1 MNRNNLHQ
9 MASSLFN
16 KALNQGSVV
25 PGKENETTIYKQ
37 ITVGNLFVLQIRYIA
52 EDSLANSLVIYDI
65 GSKSQVSL
73 YIDPEQWDHLST
85 EAREYIAY
93 VYGIVF

>member
-25 PGKENETTIYKQ
+25 PGKENEVHIYKQ
-37 ITVGNLFVLQIRYIA
+37 ITVGNLFVLQIRFIG
-52 EDSLANSLVIYDI
+52 ENSLANSLVIYDI
-65 GSKSQVSL
+65 ASQSQVSL
-73 YIDPEQWDHLST
+73 YIDPEQWDHLSV
-85 EAREYIAY
+85 EARDYIAY

>member
-16 KALNQGSVV
+16 KTLNQGSVV
-25 PGKENETTIYKQ
+25 PGKENDTHIYKQ
-37 ITVGNLFVLQIRYIA
+37 ISVANLFILQIRYIG
-52 EDSLANSLVIYDI
+52 ENSTANSLVIYDI

-73 YIDPEQWDHLST
+73 YIDPEQWDHLSS
-85 EAREYIAY
+85 EAREYVGY